1 MQSDVVC
8 NKCGNISRTID
19 PLRDISLD
27 IPGYDLAVGQAPPSK
42 RVKTDKKV
50 NLMDCLRKFTR
61 KEQLG
66 NHSKINCRF
75 VPSDRNVLRN

>member
-27 IPGYDLAVGQAPPSK
+27 IPAYEVAVGQPPAPK
-42 RVKTDKKV
+42 KAKIHRKV
-50 NLMDCLRKFTR
+50 NLKDCLQKFTR

-66 NHSKINCRF
+66 NHSKINCR
-75 VPSDRNVLRN
+75 